1 MSCCCGH
8 HHDEHDHH
16 HDHDH
21 GEDAM
26 ICACGQPLTEGSGH
40 GRSMGRA
47 SFAAAGGFLIL
58 NSFLLEWLFPAQAFA
73 SEASAVA
80 GAIVLALPIIWA
92 AIKDL
97 REGRVYM
104 NELVAMALL
113 AAFAGGVFREAGII
127 AFFLLITIIIESR
140 TASGAQRSIEEL
152 IRLTPHTARKLVDG
166 NYVEGEVLDLQIG
179 DIINV
184 RPGENFPIDG
194 EIVTGQSAV
203 NQASITGESL
213 PVDKAVGDEVYA
225 GTMNL
230 SGSIDVK
237 VTKLGNDTTLGKVKE
252 MILSAETSKTP
263 VVRLIDKYASAYTPT
278 ILMLATLTWWFS
290 NGDMSRVITLMVIA
304 CPCAV
309 VLATPTAQVA
319 AIAAAARLG
328 ILIKNMAHLE
338 LASKVKTFVFDKT
351 GTLTKG
357 ELEVARLKPVEGIEP
372 AELLLTAVS
381 VETASNHPTALAIQ
395 RLAKEVGVS
404 PVKGETYKEI
414 PGKGVESVIG
424 GAKCIVGRPAWLNEL
439 GIALPHDEKEVE
451 GMSIVVVARNGK
463 SIGWIGFRD
472 QIRPEASE
480 MIRELKREG
489 IRQCAMVTG
498 DRAAVATTVA
508 SKIGIDDF
516 RGDCLPQGKVEY
528 VENIKQNNVVAFV
541 GDGVNDAPALAA
553 SDLSIAMGAI
563 GSDIAINSA
572 SIALMTNDLRRIPL
586 LIVLSRKSASVINQ
600 NLAFGMLFVICGI
613 VLSVFGQ
620 MTPVFAAILH
630 TLSTLIVIFNSA
642 RLVRTG
648 EEITRAEN
656 TAAAYR
662 S

>member
-1 MSCCCGH
+1 
-8 HHDEHDHH
+8 
-16 HDHDH
+16 
-21 GEDAM
+21 
-26 ICACGQPLTEGSGH
+26 
-40 GRSMGRA
+40 
-47 SFAAAGGFLIL
+47 
-58 NSFLLEWLFPAQAFA
+58 
-73 SEASAVA
+73 
-80 GAIVLALPIIWA
+80 
-92 AIKDL
+92 
-97 REGRVYM
+97 
-104 NELVAMALL
+104 
-113 AAFAGGVFREAGII
+113 
-127 AFFLLITIIIESR
+127 
-140 TASGAQRSIEEL
+140 
-152 IRLTPHTARKLVDG
+152 
-166 NYVEGEVLDLQIG
+166 
-179 DIINV
+179 
-184 RPGENFPIDG
+184 
-194 EIVTGQSAV
+194 
-203 NQASITGESL
+203 
-213 PVDKAVGDEVYA
+213 
-225 GTMNL
+225 
-230 SGSIDVK
+230 
-237 VTKLGNDTTLGKVKE
+237 
-252 MILSAETSKTP
+252 
-263 VVRLIDKYASAYTPT
+263 
-278 ILMLATLTWWFS
+278 
-290 NGDMSRVITLMVIA
+290 
-304 CPCAV
+304 
-309 VLATPTAQVA
+309 
-319 AIAAAARLG
+319 
-328 ILIKNMAHLE
+328 MAHLE

-404 PVKGETYKEI
+404 PVKGETYEEI

-528 VENIKQNNVVAFV
+528 VENIKKNNVVAFV

-648 EEITRAEN
+648 EEVTRAEN